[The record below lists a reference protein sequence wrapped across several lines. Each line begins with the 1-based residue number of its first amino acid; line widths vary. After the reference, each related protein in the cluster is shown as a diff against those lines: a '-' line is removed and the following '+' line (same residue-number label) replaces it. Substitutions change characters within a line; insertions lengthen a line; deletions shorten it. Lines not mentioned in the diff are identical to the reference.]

1 MAIVCMESEKHRMR
15 KRKKSFIQMESNES
29 FFLSFFLGKNF
40 LSSLTHTHTQIHKI
54 HRPLLFDYSF
64 SVNGYR
70 MMMEFYN
77 KQQQQQ
83 VHQTKFF
90 CQVFFVVVVVV
101 AVITQLRLEI
111 VTKNVT
117 YQYLIY
123 LLYQKLNEKRKKIS
137 FFLYES
143 INWIVINVCRS
154 RNRFFNDD
162 PVYCLPLV
170 VVVVVIVAGTFL
182 LTCQCCCCP
191 KVVNW
196 IVLGLH
202 FYLFIF
208 DQILSIHDWNQIKKK
223 IECSDFDGSIL
234 RDQLVVVRVDFFF
247 SVFFLWLFCIVSVCS
262 FFFIIYEFWL
272 FLWISNI
279 QNKCDQKD

>member
-1 MAIVCMESEKHRMR
+1 MATEWWWNFTTNNNNNKFIKQNFFAKFFRCRCCCCCYYTIEIGDSHKKRDIPISDLFIVSEIEWEKER
-15 KRKKSFIQMESNES
+15 KFH
-29 FFLSFFLGKNF
+29 FFLS
-40 LSSLTHTHTQIHKI
+40 
-54 HRPLLFDYSF
+54 
-64 SVNGYR
+64 
-70 MMMEFYN
+70 
-77 KQQQQQ
+77 
-83 VHQTKFF
+83 
-90 CQVFFVVVVVV
+90 
-101 AVITQLRLEI
+101 
-111 VTKNVT
+111 
-117 YQYLIY
+117 
-123 LLYQKLNEKRKKIS
+123 
-137 FFLYES
+137 ES

-208 DQILSIHDWNQIKKK
+208 DQILSIHDWNQKKK
-223 IECSDFDGSIL
+223 LNAMIL
-234 RDQLVVVRVDFFF
+234 MDRFCVINLLLSVLIFFLC
-247 SVFFLWLFCIVSVCS
+247 FFLWLFCIVSVCS
-262 FFFIIYEFWL
+262 FLFIIYEFWL